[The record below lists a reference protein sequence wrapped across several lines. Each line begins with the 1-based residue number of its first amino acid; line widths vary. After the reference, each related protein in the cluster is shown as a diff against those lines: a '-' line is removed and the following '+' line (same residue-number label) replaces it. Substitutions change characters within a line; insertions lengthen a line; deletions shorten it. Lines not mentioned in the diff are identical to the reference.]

1 MFFKNHTFFSDDKLN
16 DQLTP
21 TSLQQHSVIQ
31 NQLGQASQLGQAQPT
46 LSQADLQLLQQ
57 QQLMQN
63 GLSDPLNS
71 QLALAQQMA
80 NLQMQ
85 QQMSLQQSFYPVNN
99 YVYYSSVRL

>member
-1 MFFKNHTFFSDDKLN
+1 M
-16 DQLTP
+16 
-21 TSLQQHSVIQ
+21 Q
-31 NQLGQASQLGQAQPT
+31 NQLGATTGVNPADPT
-46 LSQADLQLLQQ
+46 LQLIQQ

-85 QQMSLQQSFYPVNN
+85 QQMSLQSGLQSGFYPV
-99 YVYYSSVRL
+99 SFF